1 MRSTIILRTAKKTAS
16 GVTFNRGKNGIEP
29 RVLLGFVRG
38 ESAEPRVLLGSVR
51 GEPVEPRV
59 LLGSVRGEP
68 VEPRVLL
75 GSVRGEPVEPRTNRL
90 APEQP
95 WPRSIVSIPSN
106 G

>member
-68 VEPRVLL
+68 VEPR
-75 GSVRGEPVEPRTNRL
+75 TNRL